1 MIVGSARIL
10 VVLFVLLSGIAF
22 PLKSFAHPVTLRLA
36 VHPFLSA
43 SELNRRLQPLCEYLS
58 RETEHRVE
66 LFIAKDY
73 QQLVETLGTGQA
85 DLAFMGP
92 SPYVTLTQKY
102 GPFPLLGCLS
112 NEDKTFRGVLVVR
125 EDSLLE
131 SPYQL
136 KNKRVAF
143 VDPCSTMGFQ
153 TALALLGSQ
162 GLNLDDI
169 SFEFLGNHQ
178 NVAYGVLM
186 GSFDAGAIKPEVFS
200 EFSGRGL
207 RALSYTESVAEHP
220 FVASSHLDPALVERL
235 RQAMLRLSGTAQ
247 GRAIL
252 NAIRPGAT
260 AVLAVEDR
268 DYDSLRLIRKFIA
281 QQKEGFCE

>member
-10 VVLFVLLSGIAF
+10 IVLFVLLSGIAF
-22 PLKSFAHPVTLRLA
+22 PLKSFAHPTTLRLA

-43 SELNRRLQPLCEYLS
+43 SELNRRMQPLCEYLS
-58 RETEHRVE
+58 RESDLHVE

-73 QQLVETLGTGQA
+73 QQLVDTLGTGQA

-102 GPFPLLGCLS
+102 GSFPLLGCLS
-112 NEDKTFRGVLVVR
+112 NGDKTFRGVLVVR
-125 EDSLLE
+125 EDSSLE
-131 SPYQL
+131 YPYQL
-136 KNKRVAF
+136 KNKRLAF

-153 TALALLGSQ
+153 TALTLLTSQ
-162 GLNLDDI
+162 GLTLEDI
-169 SFEFLGNHQ
+169 TFEFLGNHQ

-186 GSFDAGAIKPEVFS
+186 GSFDAGAIKPGVFS

-207 RALSYTESVAEHP
+207 KALAYTEPVAEHP
-220 FVASSHLDPALVERL
+220 FVAASHLDPALVERL
-235 RQAMLRLSGTAQ
+235 HQAMLRLSDSPQ

-252 NAIRPGAT
+252 AEIRPGAT

-268 DYDSLRLIRKFIA
+268 DYDRLRQIRECIGR
-281 QQKEGFCE
+281 QKEGYCE